1 MVARWR
7 RTAVLCLVVAAGP
20 ALISLT
26 PGAAVADPKGVAWPE
41 PKPLERVQLNK
52 KKAAAPKVPEKTYAK
67 FAVGANASLPGAQDT
82 TVRLAG
88 RTKVRAGSSPVS
100 VTRGAQVSAPDQV
113 RVTTVDQKVA
123 QAAGVRGVMFTLRGT
138 GAAGPVD
145 VEVDPS
151 TFRNAYGG
159 GYESRLRLVQL
170 PACALTTPELE
181 QCRRQTPLPALT
193 GAPVSAS
200 AAVSSA
206 VTVLAAAPDA
216 SGRSGDYKATDLSPG
231 GSWSTSGNTGAF
243 TYSYPIAVPPAV
255 GGGGPALSLS
265 YSSSSQDAR
274 TLGTN
279 NQSSWVGDGW
289 STPDNFV
296 ERTYR
301 SCEDVEGSGAPEHSG
316 DLCWAGQI
324 LTLSLNGTST
334 EIVYDDKTKTFRSSN
349 DSATTKIESLTG
361 ATNGTK
367 NGEYFRVI
375 ENGVQYYFGL
385 NRLPGW
391 AADKDETKSVR
402 TVPVY
407 KAHDGVAAC
416 PDGSFTATSCKLGY
430 RFGLDFVV
438 DRNSNAMAYYYG
450 QETNHYGAN
459 MKDTAVEYVRGGT
472 LQRIEYGLRAG
483 SVYSAPPSGKVTF
496 NTTER
501 CFPGQPAGNTCASD
515 QFGLA
520 HPEYWPDV
528 PVDLHCTSGKD
539 CINHSPSFWS
549 RRRLAS
555 IVTEVT
561 IGGELKPV
569 DRYDLAQTLPDG
581 GDHAPTVWLQSI
593 KHTGLDK
600 LGGATTT
607 ADGGTV
613 SFNPTQ
619 LFNRVG
625 TLPGL
630 PKMWYN
636 RIGNVTSETG
646 AETIVT
652 YRTPT
657 CSGLPASDL
666 ADENDTKAQ
675 AFASTNKT
683 GCFPVYWTPQA
694 QPRPLIDWFYTHPV
708 TSVVTIDNW
717 NKYQDG
723 TPPKLVTEYAYEG
736 DPGWHYDDNEVVEK
750 KNRTWGQFR
759 GYPEV
764 HVTTGD
770 TSVFHQNNKTDVYDR
785 KTLTRTYYFLGMN
798 GDVLPGGKSRS
809 GLALSSTD
817 GTVTVTDSPELA
829 GQVFETVTYTG
840 AGGTPEASTVNV
852 PRIIGPTASR
862 ARTGLPT
869 LEANMVV
876 PSRSLTRQKV
886 SYGWRKTETA
896 TFYNTTLGQST
907 TGMAVQQVDRG
918 EIGAAGNV
926 PVCTFNR
933 YVDLTVPVVG
943 GGTAPIVLPSEL
955 IKTNQDCNATGAA
968 PSGTLISDARTSY
981 DAAGNP
987 TLIKAAATATGVTVS
1002 KWLDT
1007 TSTTYD
1013 MYGRAKT
1020 VTRTPTS
1027 TGLAQAV
1034 HTRYSPSTGE
1044 PPKTVTTVTTV
1055 TVGTDC
1061 SAVTVSSKDCQ
1072 VATMSLDPAR
1082 QLPID
1087 EIDIAG
1093 GRSSATYDALG
1104 RLTSVWL
1111 PNKSKAANAPAN
1123 LKYEY
1128 LLRSTAPSVVTTRT
1142 LADNDKTDAPLTY
1155 IASKVLHDALLRP
1168 LETQQTGENG
1178 TTIVSD
1184 TQYDSHGWT
1193 VLTNNAYAVDGSPGD
1208 SLLSDHLSQVSIPS
1222 TTVIDHDAMGRVTQT
1237 TAEHNGVETWRTRS
1251 AYTGDKVT
1259 TVPPAGGIATTSIT
1273 NARGK
1278 LTELQQHTTA
1288 PTLSGSV
1295 TAGFT
1300 ASGGV
1305 SNSVKYEYT
1314 DAGLPTKTIGP
1325 DQSAWVDSYDLLGR
1339 KTKHV
1344 DPDTGTSLTQYD
1356 DAGNATLSRDGRG
1369 VQLSYTYDLLGR
1381 RLTGSKAST
1390 KFQFAS
1396 WTYDT
1401 LRIGLPTSST
1411 RKVSGVEGGY
1421 TVEVTGYSP
1430 LGQPMGQKI
1439 SLPSTEAPLPVS
1451 YETTFAY
1458 TPNNELLARQTDPAV
1473 GGLPEETITYG
1484 RGPLGAPTSTK
1495 GIESYVSGTVYTE
1508 FGQPSKVTLGP
1519 STKQA
1524 EVVYDYDPQTLR
1536 RSGRTVSRAEGIGPV
1551 VDRTT
1556 YSYDDAGNP
1565 MSVTNTQTENGNPVT
1580 DTQCY
1585 RYDALARLA
1594 EAWTAPA
1601 ACPAASV
1608 LKPAS
1613 AGVATGAGAYW
1624 QSYTYDAIGSRKQLV
1639 DHSTTGGTDVTTAYT
1654 LGCSTSCNATGAQ
1667 PHTLTETK
1675 GNADPT
1681 KFVYDVAGN
1690 LLTRTA
1696 TSGKNQTLKWDDEG
1710 RLAEVTTS
1718 NGTTKYFYDADGNQL
1733 IRRDPKRT
1741 SLFAGDTEVVIDT
1754 TKSGSAASLGAVRTY
1769 SHGGGGP
1776 VAIRSTL
1783 PGGGAHYLISDSNN
1797 NATLTMDTTT
1807 QAVARQ
1813 QFKPYGEDRAN
1824 ANPTAW
1830 PDMTRGYLGASRNV
1844 DTGYTDTGAR
1854 KYDPVLGRFISPDPI
1869 LELTDPSQL
1878 GGYTY
1883 AGDNPITHADPSGLR
1898 IDPTE
1903 TGCAEGNG
1911 GACGGQETPAPVNV
1925 VEDGNGGG
1933 TVGGVRVTNSQVKN
1947 NVYRFKKEIDWAYD
1961 YYQRTWAGW
1970 DAVDDDT
1977 KMLRMMDFV
1986 CQGGSGNGTACS
1998 SIYALDVRAALNV
2011 RTLGGLLPPLSSKD
2025 IAEGMLA
2032 ENGGGGGSALLSEGR
2047 VIRAASK
2054 IGAAD
2059 AYSDLSALSKGQGKA
2074 KLCDSFS
2081 PDTKVLM
2088 ADGST
2093 KPIAEVRVGDDVVA
2107 TDPKTGETATREVSK
2122 LHINDDTDLADV
2134 TVELP
2139 DGRRAIVNTTEHH
2152 PFWSVDRK
2160 DWIGAGALRL
2170 GEDLS
2175 TLATSSQ
2182 PEIEAVRVFT
2192 GRRTMYNLTVAD
2204 IHTYYVLAGDTPVLV
2219 HNCGPEVGPYTST
2232 GTGPDLRRSAKVG
2245 DDQWHFNTGH
2255 GFNRVHTGPGGV
2267 KNDLRTTTLT
2277 PDQVEAAIVKDV
2289 YGFKAGGGAVP
2300 RVGSDG
2306 FSGPLERYVDV
2317 GGGNIGYRVSQT
2329 PDGAF
2334 RVGTYWNNSW

>member
-1 MVARWR
+1 MLSKKRWGARLVARR
-7 RTAVLCLVVAAGP
+7 RRFAVLGLVVAAGP
-20 ALISLT
+20 ALIGLT
-26 PGAAVADPKGVAWPE
+26 PVAAVADPKGVDWPE
-41 PKPLERVQLNK
+41 PKPLERVQLDRS
-52 KKAAAPKVPEKTYAK
+52 KKAAAPKVPAKTYAK
-67 FAVGANASLPGAQDT
+67 FAVGTNASLPAAQDS
-82 TVRLAG
+82 TVRLTG

-100 VTRGAQVSAPDQV
+100 VARGAQGSAPEQV
-113 RVTTVDQKVA
+113 RVTTVDQKTA
-123 QAAGVRGVMFTLRGT
+123 QAAGVRGVMFALRGT
-138 GAAGPVD
+138 GAAGQVD

-181 QCRRQTPLPALT
+181 QCRVRTPLPALT
-193 GAPVSAS
+193 GTPLAASAS
-200 AAVSSA
+200 VSSG
-206 VTVLAAAPDA
+206 VTVLAAEPDA
-216 SGRSGDYKATDLSPG
+216 SGRSGDFKATDLSAG

-243 TYSYPIAVPPAV
+243 TYNYPISVPSAV
-255 GGGGPALSLS
+255 GGGSPALSLS

-289 STPDNFV
+289 NTPDNFI

-324 LTLSLNGTST
+324 LTLSLNGSST
-334 EIVYDDKTKTFRSSN
+334 EIVYDDKTKTFRSAN

-361 ATNGTK
+361 ATNETK

-391 AADKDETKSVR
+391 TSGKDETKSVR

-407 KAHDGVAAC
+407 KAHGGVAAC
-416 PDGSFTATSCKLGY
+416 PDGSFAATSCKLGY
-430 RFGLDFVV
+430 RFGLDLVV

-450 QETNHYGAN
+450 QETNFYGAN

-472 LQRIEYGLRAG
+472 LKRIEYGLRAG
-483 SVYSAPPSGKVTF
+483 SVYSAPPSGKITF

-501 CFPGQPAGNTCASD
+501 CFPGEPAGNTCASD
-515 QFGLA
+515 QFGVEHA
-520 HPEYWPDV
+520 EYWPDV
-528 PVDLHCTSGKD
+528 PVDLNCTSGKD
-539 CINHSPSFWS
+539 CINHAPSFWS

-555 IVTEVT
+555 IVTEVLVD
-561 IGGELKPV
+561 GEMTPV
-569 DRYDLAQTLPDG
+569 DRYDLTQTLPDG
-581 GDHAPTVWLQSI
+581 GDHAPTLWLQSI

-600 LGGATTT
+600 SGGATAT

-613 SFNPTQ
+613 SFNPAQ

-636 RIGNVTSETG
+636 RIGNVTSATG
-646 AETIVT
+646 AETVVT
-652 YRTPT
+652 YDTPT

-708 TSVVTIDNW
+708 KSVVTLDNW

-723 TPPKLVTEYAYEG
+723 TQPKLVTEYAYEG

-770 TSVFHQNNKTDVYDR
+770 TSVFHKNNKTEVYDR
-785 KTLTRTYYFLGMN
+785 KTLTKTYYFLGMN
-798 GDVLPGGKSRS
+798 GDVLPGGKTRS
-809 GLALSSTD
+809 VPALSSTD
-817 GTVTVTDSPELA
+817 GTVSVTDSPELA

-840 AGGTPEASTVNV
+840 VGGTPESATVSV
-852 PRIIGPTASR
+852 PKIIGPTASR

-876 PSRSLTRQKV
+876 PSRTLTRQKA
-886 SYGWRKTETA
+886 SYGWRRTEVA

-918 EIGAAGNV
+918 ETGATGNV
-926 PVCTFNR
+926 PLCTFNK
-933 YVDLTVPVVG
+933 YVDLTVPIIG
-943 GGTAPIVLPSEL
+943 GGTAGIVLPSEL
-955 IKTNQDCNATGAA
+955 IKTNQDCAAAGAT
-968 PSGTLISDARTSY
+968 PSGTLISDARTLY

-987 TLIKAAATATGVTVS
+987 TLVKAAATASGTTVS

-1007 TSTTYD
+1007 SSTAYD

-1020 VTRTPTS
+1020 VTRTPNS

-1044 PPKTVTTVTTV
+1044 LPKTLTTVTQV
-1055 TVGTDC
+1055 TSGTDC
-1061 SAVTVSSKDCQ
+1061 SAATVSSKDCQ
-1072 VATMSLDPAR
+1072 VATMTLAPAR
-1082 QLPID
+1082 QLPIA
-1087 EIDIAG
+1087 ETDIAG
-1093 GRSSATYDALG
+1093 GLSSAEYDGLG
-1104 RLTSVWL
+1104 RLTSAWL
-1111 PNKSKAANAPAN
+1111 PNKSREAKAPAN
-1123 LKYEY
+1123 MKYEY
-1128 LLRSTAPSVVTTRT
+1128 LLRSTAPSVVTTQT
-1142 LADNDKTDAPLTY
+1142 LADNDKTDAPITY
-1155 IASKVLHDALLRP
+1155 IASKVLHDAMLRP
-1168 LETQQTGENG
+1168 LETQSTGENG
-1178 TTIVSD
+1178 ATIVSD
-1184 TQYDSHGWT
+1184 VQYDSHGWT
-1193 VLTNNAYAVDGSPGD
+1193 VLTNDAYAVDGSPGD
-1208 SLLSDHLSQVSIPS
+1208 SLISDHLSQVSVPS

-1237 TAEHNGVETWRTRS
+1237 TAEHNGVETFRTRT
-1251 AYTGDKVT
+1251 AHTGDKVT
-1259 TVPPAGGIATTSIT
+1259 TVPPTGGIATTRIT

-1278 LTELQQHTTA
+1278 LTELQQYTTV

-1305 SNSVKYEYT
+1305 SNSIKYEYT
-1314 DAGLPTKTIGP
+1314 DAGMPSKTTGP
-1325 DQSAWVDSYDLLGR
+1325 DQSTWVDTYDLLGR

-1356 DAGNATLSRDGRG
+1356 DAGNPTLSKDGRG
-1369 VQLSYTYDLLGR
+1369 VQLSYTFDLLGR
-1381 RLTGSKAST
+1381 QLTGTKVST

-1401 LRIGLPTSST
+1401 LRIGSPTSST

-1421 TVEVTGYSP
+1421 TVEVAGYSK
-1430 LGQPMGQKI
+1430 LGRSMGQKI
-1439 SLPSTEAPLPVS
+1439 SLPSAEAPLPVS
-1451 YETTFAY
+1451 YETSFAY

-1473 GGLPEETITYG
+1473 AGLPEETITYG
-1484 RGPLGAPTSTK
+1484 RGPLGTPTSTK
-1495 GIESYVSGTVYTE
+1495 GIEAYISGTIYTE

-1524 EVVYDYDPQTLR
+1524 EVMYEYDPYTLR

-1551 VDRTT
+1551 VDQTNYT
-1556 YSYDDAGNP
+1556 YDDAGNP
-1565 MSVTNTQTENGNPVT
+1565 LSVTNKQTENGNPVT

-1585 RYDALARLA
+1585 RYDSLARLA
-1594 EAWTAPA
+1594 DAWTASG
-1601 ACPAASV
+1601 ACPAANV
-1608 LKPAS
+1608 LKPA
-1613 AGVATGAGAYW
+1613 AGGVASGTGSYW
-1624 QSYTYDAIGSRKQLV
+1624 QSFTYDAIGSRRQLV
-1639 DHSTTGGTDVTTAYT
+1639 DHSTTGGADVTTAYT
-1654 LGCSTSCNATGAQ
+1654 LGCSTGCNGTGAQ

-1681 KFVYDVAGN
+1681 KFVYDVGGN

-1710 RLAEVTTS
+1710 RLAEVATS
-1718 NGTTKYFYDADGNQL
+1718 NGTTKFVYDADGNQL

-1754 TKSGSAASLGAVRTY
+1754 TAPAKPVSLGAVRTY
-1769 SHGGGGP
+1769 SHGGAGP

-1783 PGGGAHYLISDSNN
+1783 PGGGAHYLISDSHN
-1797 NATLTMDTTT
+1797 NATLTMDTST

-1830 PDMTRGYLGASRNV
+1830 PDMTRGYLGAPRNI
-1844 DTGYTDTGAR
+1844 DTGYTDVGAR

-1883 AGDNPITHADPSGLR
+1883 AGDNPITHSDPSGLR
-1898 IDPTE
+1898 IDPTRP
-1903 TGCAEGNG
+1903 GCEEGNG
-1911 GACGGQETPAPVNV
+1911 GACGGKESPRRIDV

-1933 TVGGVRVTNSQVKN
+1933 TVGGVRVTNAQVKG
-1947 NVYRFKKEIDWAYD
+1947 NVYHFEKELDYAYD
-1961 YYQRTWAGW
+1961 QYQRAWGSSW
-1970 DAVDDDT
+1970 DNMDDDK
-1977 KMLRMMDFV
+1977 KMLYMMNGA
-1986 CQGGSGNGTACS
+1986 CQGSAGYGSACS
-1998 SIYALDVRAALNV
+1998 NIYANDVKNALNV
-2011 RTLGGLLPPLSSKD
+2011 RTVGNLIPGLNSKD
-2025 IAEGMLA
+2025 LGEAILNSEGGA
-2032 ENGGGGGSALLSEGR
+2032 PASALISEGK
-2047 VIRAASK
+2047 VIKAATKVS
-2054 IGAAD
+2054 ASD
-2059 AYSDLSALSKGQGKA
+2059 AYEDLAAMAKGVGKA
-2074 KLCDSFS
+2074 CVRGNSFS
-2081 PDTKVLM
+2081 PDTEVLM

-2093 KPIAEVRVGDDVVA
+2093 KPISEVREGDEVLA
-2107 TDPKTGETATREVSK
+2107 TDPGTGETTAQQVTA
-2122 LHINDDTDLADV
+2122 LHVNIDTALADL
-2134 TVELP
+2134 TVELA
-2139 DGRRAIVNTTEHH
+2139 DGRSATVHTTRDH
-2152 PFWSVDRK
+2152 PFWTPQRNQ
-2160 DWIGAGALRL
+2160 WTGAGLL
-2170 GEDLS
+2170 DPGEDL
-2175 TLATSSQ
+2175 TTTSPLTR
-2182 PEIEAVRVFT
+2182 PEVDDVRVFA
-2192 GRRTMYNLTVAD
+2192 GRQVMFDLTVEKV
-2204 IHTYYVLAGDTPVLV
+2204 HTYYVLAGGTPVLV
-2219 HNCGPEVGPYTST
+2219 HNTDCLPTAGEAQDMVKAAEPVGSALKE
-2232 GTGPDLRRSAKVG
+2232 DRWHRSAAFVVDDIAENGTVFRITGG
-2245 DDQWHFNTGH
+2245 DGVERTLVQM
-2255 GFNRVHTGPGGV
+2255 PGEVNDIPGRFEWILDGSNLTHSMFV
-2267 KNDLRTTTLT
+2267 KNGT
-2277 PDQVEAAIVKDV
+2277 IN
-2289 YGFKAGGGAVP
+2289 GVP
-2300 RVGSDG
+2300 IK
-2306 FSGPLERYVDV
+2306 P
-2317 GGGNIGYRVSQT
+2317 
-2329 PDGAF
+2329 
-2334 RVGTYWNNSW
+2334 

>member
-1 MVARWR
+1 MLSKNRWGARLVARWR
-7 RTAVLCLVVAAGP
+7 RLVVLGLVAAGGP
-20 ALISLT
+20 ALIGLT

-41 PKPLERVQLNK
+41 PKPLERVQLGK
-52 KKAAAPKVPEKTYAK
+52 SKAAARKVPAKTAYAK

-100 VTRGAQVSAPDQV
+100 VAQGAQSPAPEQV
-113 RVTTVDQKVA
+113 RVTTVDQETA
-123 QAAGVRGVMFTLRGT
+123 RAAGVRGVMFALRGT
-138 GAAGPVD
+138 GAAGTVD

-181 QCRRQTPLPALT
+181 RCRVRTPLPALT
-193 GAPVSAS
+193 GVPLSAS
-200 AAVSSA
+200 AAVSSG
-206 VTVLAAAPDA
+206 VTVLAADPDA
-216 SGRSGDYKATDLSPG
+216 SGRSGDFKATDLSPG

-255 GGGGPALSLS
+255 GGGAPALSLS

-289 STPDNFV
+289 STPDNFI

-301 SCEDVEGSGAPEHSG
+301 SCEDVEDSGAPEHSG
-316 DLCWAGQI
+316 DMCWAGQI

-334 EIVYDDKTKTFRSSN
+334 EVVFDDKTKTFRSAN
-349 DSATTKIESLTG
+349 DSATTTIESLSG
-361 ATNGTK
+361 ATNETK

-391 AADKDETKSVR
+391 AAGKDETKSVR

-407 KAHDGVAAC
+407 KAHGGVAAC
-416 PDGSFTATSCKLGY
+416 PDGAFAATSCKLGY
-430 RFGLDFVV
+430 RFGLDLVV

-450 QETNHYGAN
+450 RESNFYGAN

-472 LQRIEYGLRAG
+472 LQRIEYGLRSG
-483 SVYSAPPSGKVTF
+483 SVYSAPPSGKITF

-501 CFPGQPAGNTCASD
+501 CFPGEPAGNTCASD
-515 QFGLA
+515 QFGMA

-528 PVDLHCTSGKD
+528 PVDLNCTSGTD

-555 IVTEVT
+555 IVTEVSV
-561 IGGELKPV
+561 GGELKPV
-569 DRYDLAQTLPDG
+569 DRYDLTQTLPDG

-600 LGGATTT
+600 LGGAIAN

-613 SFNPTQ
+613 SFNPAQ
-619 LFNRVG
+619 LYNRVG

-652 YRTPT
+652 YSTPA

-666 ADENDTKAQ
+666 ADDNDTKAQ

-708 TSVVTIDNW
+708 ESVVTIDNW
-717 NKYQDG
+717 NSYQDG
-723 TPPKLVTEYAYEG
+723 TQPKLVTEYSYEG

-770 TSVFHQNNKTDVYDR
+770 TSVFHKNNKTAVYDR
-785 KTLTRTYYFLGMN
+785 KTLVQTYYFLGMN

-809 GLALSSTD
+809 GLALTSTD

-840 AGGTPEASTVNV
+840 AGGTPESATVSV

-862 ARTGLPT
+862 ARAGLPT

-886 SYGWRKTETA
+886 SYGWRETETA
-896 TFYNTTLGQST
+896 TFYDLTLGQST

-918 EIGAAGNV
+918 EAGAAGNV
-926 PVCTFNR
+926 PMCTFNR
-933 YVDLTVPVVG
+933 YVDLTVPVIG
-943 GGTAPIVLPSEL
+943 GGTVPIVLPAEL
-955 IKTNQDCNATGAA
+955 IKTNQDCNATGAT

-987 TLIKAAATATGVTVS
+987 TLIRAAATATGVTVS
-1002 KWLDT
+1002 KWLDS

-1020 VTRTPTS
+1020 VTRTPNS

-1055 TVGTDC
+1055 AAGTDC
-1061 SAVTVSSKDCQ
+1061 SAVTMSSKDCQ
-1072 VATMSLDPAR
+1072 VATMTLDPVR

-1087 EIDIAG
+1087 ETDIAG
-1093 GRSSATYDALG
+1093 GRNSATYDALG

-1111 PNKSKAANAPAN
+1111 PNKSKEAGAPAN

-1128 LLRSTAPSVVTTRT
+1128 LLRSTAPSVVTTKT
-1142 LADNDKTDAPLTY
+1142 LADNDKIDAPLTY
-1155 IASKVLHDALLRP
+1155 IASKVLHDAMLRP

-1237 TAEHNGVETWRTRS
+1237 TAEHNGVETWHSRS

-1259 TVPPAGGIATTSIT
+1259 TVPPTGAIATTSIT

-1278 LTELQQHTTA
+1278 LIELQQHTTA
-1288 PTLSGSV
+1288 PTLSGSL

-1300 ASGGV
+1300 ASGGA

-1314 DAGLPTKTIGP
+1314 DAGLPTKTTGP
-1325 DQSAWVDSYDLLGR
+1325 DQSVWVDTYDLLGR

-1381 RLTGSKAST
+1381 RLTGTKVST

-1421 TVEVTGYSP
+1421 TVEVTGYSS

-1439 SLPSTEAPLPVS
+1439 SLPSAEAPLPVS
-1451 YETTFAY
+1451 YETSFAY

-1473 GGLPEETITYG
+1473 GGLPVETITYG

-1495 GIESYVSGTVYTE
+1495 GIESYVSDTIYTE
-1508 FGQPSKVTLGP
+1508 FGQPAKVTLGP

-1524 EVVYDYDPQTLR
+1524 EVVYDYDEQTLR

-1556 YSYDDAGNP
+1556 YGYDDAGNP
-1565 MSVTNTQTENGNPVT
+1565 MSVANVQTENGNPVT

-1594 EAWTAPA
+1594 EAWTALA
-1601 ACPAASV
+1601 ACPAATV
-1608 LKPAS
+1608 LKPA
-1613 AGVATGAGAYW
+1613 AGGVATGAGAYW
-1624 QSYTYDAIGSRKQLV
+1624 QSYTYDAIGGRKQLV

-1681 KFVYDVAGN
+1681 KFVYDVGGN

-1696 TSGKNQTLKWDDEG
+1696 TSSKNQTLKWDDEG

-1718 NGTTKYFYDADGNQL
+1718 GGVTKYLYDADGDQL

-1741 SLFAGDTEVVIDT
+1741 SLFAGDTEVVVDMSPA
-1754 TKSGSAASLGAVRTY
+1754 KPVSLGAVRTY
-1769 SHGGGGP
+1769 SHGGAGA
-1776 VAIRSTL
+1776 VAMRSTL
-1783 PGGGAHYLISDSNN
+1783 PGGGAHYLIGDSNS

-1807 QAVARQ
+1807 QAVSRQ

-1830 PDMTRGYLGASRNV
+1830 PDMTRGYLGAPRNV

-1869 LELTDPSQL
+1869 LDLTDPSQL
-1878 GGYTY
+1878 GGYAY
-1883 AGDNPITHADPSGLR
+1883 AGDNPISHADPSGLR
-1898 IDPTE
+1898 VDPTE
-1903 TGCAEGNG
+1903 TGCAAGNG
-1911 GACGGQETPAPVNV
+1911 GACGGPEKAPVVDV

-1933 TVGGVRVTNSQVKN
+1933 TVGGVRVTNAQVKG

-1961 YYQRTWAGW
+1961 YYQRTWTGW

-1977 KMLRMMDFV
+1977 KMLRMMAFA
-1986 CQGGSGNGTACS
+1986 CNGGSGHGTACS
-1998 SIYALDVRAALNV
+1998 SIYTVDVSAALYA
-2011 RTLGGLLPPLSSKD
+2011 RTVGPILPGLDFKT
-2025 IAEGMLA
+2025 LA
-2032 ENGGGGGSALLSEGR
+2032 EAIMADEGGAGASALLSEGK

-2059 AYSDLSALSKGQGKA
+2059 AYSDLSALSKGKGKA

-2093 KPIAEVRVGDDVVA
+2093 KPIAEVRVGDEVVA
-2107 TDPKTGETATREVSK
+2107 TDPETGETTKREVAS

-2139 DGRRAIVNTTEHH
+2139 DGRRAIVRTTEHH
-2152 PFWSVDRK
+2152 PFWSLDRNE
-2160 DWIGAGALRL
+2160 WVGAGELRS

-2175 TLATSSQ
+2175 TLTPSSQ

-2192 GRRTMYNLTVAD
+2192 GRRVMYNLTIVD
-2204 IHTYYVLAGDTPVLV
+2204 IHTYYVLAGNTPVLV
-2219 HNCGPEVGPYTST
+2219 HNDGGDDLVRVGRWMSQGEFDEMSRTGVVQRGGGGYTYVVHPAN
-2232 GTGPDLRRSAKVG
+2232 PDAYRSARPGSVYAEF
-2245 DDQWHFNTGH
+2245 DVP
-2255 GFNRVHTGPGGV
+2255 RSSLIPGGRPGDYKMSDADTLHSRLAV
-2267 KNDLRTTTLT
+2267 K
-2277 PDQVEAAIVKDV
+2277 K
-2289 YGFKAGGGAVP
+2289 GGVPYQLPGA
-2300 RVGSDG
+2300 SNIAK
-2306 FSGPLERYVDV
+2306 
-2317 GGGNIGYRVSQT
+2317 GGC
-2329 PDGAF
+2329 
-2334 RVGTYWNNSW
+2334 